1 MTRGDDLRTLDI
13 LEACSSLSE
22 VVHARGTV
30 NEEILLRAAERLLE
44 IIGEAA
50 TNCSPALKD
59 RHPEVDWEGIAGLRV
74 VLAHHGIAVDLID
87 TSYEGRGSSGRM
99 SVMPK
104 KYPPELKTTGVD
116 EEGNG

>member
-13 LEACSSLSE
+13 VEACASLAE

-50 TNCSPALKD
+50 TNCSSALKD
-59 RHPEVDWEGIAGLRV
+59 RHPDVDWEGIAGLRV
-74 VLAHHGIAVDLID
+74 VLAHTTPGNTRTTGARPTTD
-87 TSYEGRGSSGRM
+87 GSSPGCGRCA
-99 SVMPK
+99 
-104 KYPPELKTTGVD
+104 G
-116 EEGNG
+116 